1 MRDRFGPL
9 RQIPLPAVL
18 QACGARP
25 DRYDQAK
32 WHTAEG
38 TVSITGTKFMNW
50 QRSQGGGGAIDL
62 AMHVNHLAF
71 SAAVRWLERQFPIPP
86 SASPDRAAPRRLS
99 LPPPDPNQLP
109 AVTRYLQQRAIP
121 KALIHSLVESGELYA
136 DGRANAVFLLRG
148 KENQPVGA
156 ELRGTGPVRWLGLA
170 PGSRKN
176 LGYFSLQN
184 PGVTVIVLCESAID
198 AISCFLLHTTCWAI
212 STAGARPN
220 ARWLPALLAQDY
232 LVYCGFDAD
241 DTGENLARQMMAHY
255 PVIRRLRPCLHDW
268 NDVLR
273 SRPQPT
279 LPLSLR
285 INPTPLSQTQKLP
298 GEKKILFHLP

>member
-1 MRDRFGPL
+1 MRDRFAPL

-25 DRYDQAK
+25 DRYDKAK
-32 WHTAEG
+32 WHTAQG

-62 AMHVNHLAF
+62 AMHLNHLAF
-71 SAAVRWLERQFPIPP
+71 AAAVRWLERQFPILP
-86 SASPDRAAPRRLS
+86 SASPDRSSPRRLS
-99 LPPPDPNQLP
+99 LPPPDPRQLP
-109 AVTRYLQQRAIP
+109 AVRRYLQQRAIP
-121 KALIHSLVESGELYA
+121 EALILALVESGELYA
-136 DGRANAVFLLRG
+136 DGRANAAFLLRG
-148 KENQPVGA
+148 PDHQPVGA
-156 ELRGTGPVRWLGLA
+156 ELRGTGPVRWRGLA

-176 LGYFSLQN
+176 LGYFSLQA
-184 PGVTVIVLCESAID
+184 PGAPAIVLCESALD
-198 AISCFLLHTTCWAI
+198 AISCFLLHPAGGAI

-220 ARWLPALLAQDY
+220 PRWLPALLAQSS

-241 DTGENLARQMMAHY
+241 DTGENLARQMRAHY

-279 LPLSLR
+279 LPLPS
-285 INPTPLSQTQKLP
+285 
-298 GEKKILFHLP
+298 E

>member
-9 RQIPLPAVL
+9 RRIPLTAVL

-25 DRYDQAK
+25 DRYDKAK
-32 WHTAEG
+32 WHTSEG
-38 TVSITGTKFMNW
+38 TLSITGTKFMNW

-62 AMHVNHLAF
+62 AMHLNHLAF
-71 SAAVRWLERQFPIPP
+71 HAAVRWLECQFPIPP
-86 SASPDRAAPRRLS
+86 PAPPHCSSPRRLS
-99 LPPPDPNQLP
+99 LPAPDPHQLP
-109 AVTRYLQQRAIP
+109 TVMRYLQQRAIP
-121 KALIHSLVESGELYA
+121 ESLSQSLVASGQLYA
-136 DGRANAVFLLRG
+136 DSCANAVFLLRD

-176 LGYFSLQN
+176 LGYFSLPS
-184 PGVTVIVLCESAID
+184 PGATTIILCESAID
-198 AISCFLLHTTCWAI
+198 AISCFLLHSACQAI

-220 ARWLPALLAQDY
+220 PRWLPPLLAQGY

-241 DTGENLARQMMAHY
+241 DTGENLARQMMALY
-255 PVIRRLRPCLHDW
+255 SCVRRLRPCQHDW

-273 SRPQPT
+273 SHPQIP
-279 LPLSLR
+279 LPLPSA
-285 INPTPLSQTQKLP
+285 
-298 GEKKILFHLP
+298 